1 MRIIDPH
8 IHMYSRT
15 TDDYEQMALAG
26 IEVVVEPSFW
36 LGSPRTS
43 LNTMVDY
50 WENIISFE
58 TERAKKYGIEH
69 YCMISINPKE
79 SNDVELATKC
89 IEIMP
94 KYLERKNVVGLGEI
108 GFDQINELEEASFR
122 KQLRLAKNMKVPVI
136 IHTPHIKKLEGTKKT
151 IEIIKEENCDEKS
164 IIIDHNTEETIS
176 LCLKLD
182 TMAAITIYPKTKM
195 SSNRAINLIRKYGAE
210 RILLNSSSDWG
221 EADPLSV
228 PRTALQM
235 KLEGFKS
242 SEIEKIVFENPYNF
256 FKQSRNFTYRSS

>member
-8 IHMYSRT
+8 THMFSRT
-15 TDDYEQMALAG
+15 TDDYEKMALAG

-43 LNTMVDY
+43 PDTMVDY

-69 YCMISINPKE
+69 YCMISVNPKE
-79 SNDVELATKC
+79 ANNAELATKC
-89 IEIMP
+89 MEIMP

-108 GFDQINELEEASFR
+108 GFDQITELEEAFFR
-122 KQLRLAKNMKVPVI
+122 KQLKLAKNMNVPVI
-136 IHTPHIKKLEGTKKT
+136 IHTPHSKKLEGTKKT
-151 IEIIKEENCDEKS
+151 IEIIKEENCDERT
-164 IIIDHNTEETIS
+164 IIIDHNTEETIP

-195 SSNRAINLIRKYGAE
+195 SPSRAINLIRKYGIE
-210 RILLNSSSDWG
+210 RLLLNSSSDWG

-228 PRTALQM
+228 PKTAMQM

-242 SEIEKIVFENPYNF
+242 SEIEKLVCENPYNF
-256 FKQSRNFTYRSS
+256 FKQSKNFTHRL

>member
-1 MRIIDPH
+1 MRIIDSH
-8 IHMYSRT
+8 IHMHSRI
-15 TDDYEQMALAG
+15 TDDYERMALAG

-43 LNTMVDY
+43 SDTMIDY
-50 WENIISFE
+50 WESIISFE
-58 TERAKKYGIEH
+58 PERAKKYGIEH
-69 YCMISINPKE
+69 YCMVSVNPKE
-79 SNDVELATKC
+79 ANNAELASRC
-89 IEIMP
+89 MEIMP

-108 GFDQINELEEASFR
+108 GFDQMTQLEEMFLR
-122 KQLRLAKNMKVPVI
+122 KQLQLAKKMKIPII
-136 IHTPHIKKLEGTKKT
+136 IHTPHVRKLEGIKKT
-151 IEIIKEENCDEKS
+151 IEIIKEENCDEKT

-182 TMAAITIYPKTKM
+182 VMAAITVYPKTKM
-195 SSNRAINLIRKYGAE
+195 SPTRAINLIRKYGVE

-228 PRTALQM
+228 PKTAMEM

-242 SEIEKIVFENPYNF
+242 SEIEKLVFENPYNF
-256 FKQSRNFTYRSS
+256 FKQSKNFTYRL